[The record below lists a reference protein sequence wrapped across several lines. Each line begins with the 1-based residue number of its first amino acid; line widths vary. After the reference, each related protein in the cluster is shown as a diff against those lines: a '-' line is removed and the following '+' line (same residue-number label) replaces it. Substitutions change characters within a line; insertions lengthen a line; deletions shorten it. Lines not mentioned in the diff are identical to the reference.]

1 MLPTH
6 ETILILACHDVLPV
20 FLPFE
25 FVCSISATHRGIARE
40 EGSALGHFRQEGNGR
55 VRGFPNHDAA
65 DHASSLTNGGHETLE
80 PDHGRATGPRDDHDA
95 RRSGYRLDQR
105 HLSQPRSAYDDG
117 VVAPS

>member
-80 PDHGRATGPRDDHDA
+80 P
-95 RRSGYRLDQR
+95 RSEEHTSELQSQSNLVCRL
-105 HLSQPRSAYDDG
+105 LLEKKKYK
-117 VVAPS
+117 PSV